1 MSLKTIGIG
10 VGGEA
15 EKVLQSIA
23 KATPGPSAILEYM
36 MEEPPSNV
44 KRADI
49 AIKVCPD
56 PADSMIADL
65 MSGRIDAAVR
75 GTLPANHTLSMLRRA
90 NGVSQLERA
99 AVLETAQGKKF
110 LLAPVGVDEGWSVQ
124 EKIELARKAQELAA
138 RLGFSRN
145 IGILS
150 GGRAGDIGRHV
161 MVDRSLADA
170 ELVARMTGGI
180 HYEILIEDAIRECG
194 VIIAPDG
201 ISGNLIF
208 RTLIFLGSGHGHGA
222 PVLNISRIFIDTS
235 RATPDYTNA
244 IRLAEFLLK

>member
-10 VGGEA
+10 IGGEA
-15 EKVLQSIA
+15 DKVLRSIA
-23 KATPGPSAILEYM
+23 KATPGSSAILVYM
-36 MEEPPSNV
+36 MEEPQSIM

-49 AIKVCPD
+49 SIQVCPD

-75 GTLPANHTLSMLRRA
+75 GTLPANHTLSVLRRA
-90 NGVSQLERA
+90 NSVSRLERA
-99 AVLETAQGKKF
+99 AVLETAHGKKF

-124 EKIELARKAQELAA
+124 EKIEIARKAQELAT
-138 RLGFSRN
+138 RLGVSRN

-222 PVLNISRIFIDTS
+222 PVLNISRIFVDTS
-235 RATPDYTNA
+235 RATPDYANA

>member
-1 MSLKTIGIG
+1 
-10 VGGEA
+10 
-15 EKVLQSIA
+15 
-23 KATPGPSAILEYM
+23 
-36 MEEPPSNV
+36 
-44 KRADI
+44 
-49 AIKVCPD
+49 
-56 PADSMIADL
+56 MIADL

-75 GTLPANHTLSMLRRA
+75 GTLPANHTLSVLRRA
-90 NGVSQLERA
+90 NSVSRLERA

-124 EKIELARKAQELAA
+124 EKIEIARKAQELAT
-138 RLGFSRN
+138 RLGVSRN

-222 PVLNISRIFIDTS
+222 PVLNISRIFVDTS
-235 RATPDYTNA
+235 RATPDYANA